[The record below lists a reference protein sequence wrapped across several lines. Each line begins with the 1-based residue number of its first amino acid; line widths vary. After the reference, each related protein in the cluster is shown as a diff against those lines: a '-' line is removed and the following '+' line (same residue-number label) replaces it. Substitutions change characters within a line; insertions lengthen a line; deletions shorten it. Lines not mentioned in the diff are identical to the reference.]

1 MKLFKGKKLLLKNI
15 TTASGLI
22 GRFMGLMGKKS
33 IPADHAMYF
42 PACNSIHTYFMKMP
56 IDVIMLDGKGRV
68 VFTRESM
75 MPWKIAFCSRAKDT
89 IEMRSGN
96 MRRLGLAIGDIL
108 TAKNR
113 S

>member
-1 MKLFKGKKLLLKNI
+1 VKLFKGKKLLLKNI
-15 TTASGLI
+15 TTASGLF

-33 IPADHAMYF
+33 IPADYAMYF

-56 IDVIMLDGKGRV
+56 IDVIMLDSKGRV

-75 MPWKIAFCSRAKDT
+75 MPWKIAACFRAKDT

-96 MRRLGLAIGDIL
+96 VRRLGLAIGDIL